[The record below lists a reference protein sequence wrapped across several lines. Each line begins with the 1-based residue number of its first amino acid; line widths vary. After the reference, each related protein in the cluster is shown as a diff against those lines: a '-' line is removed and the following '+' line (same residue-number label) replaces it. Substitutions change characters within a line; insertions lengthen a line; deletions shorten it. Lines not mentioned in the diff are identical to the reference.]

1 MKTLLLK
8 PFERYSEWRL
18 LVVGLLAFA
27 VGTVL
32 SKLFNTH
39 FDGVLDAHFSNT
51 ISWSETIL
59 NNSVNVVSLTLV
71 LFAVGKIINH
81 KTRLVD
87 LFATVLIARIPFYP
101 LVFCN
106 VGNKAFKS
114 GDEIVQATL
123 HQTSVSTSAIVMLVI
138 MVLITLALIVWS
150 VSLLYNGYKTAV
162 NGKGAKA
169 IVLFIVGIVVAEI
182 VSKIVIISLSNTFK
196 L

>member
-1 MKTLLLK
+1 
-8 PFERYSEWRL
+8 
-18 LVVGLLAFA
+18 
-27 VGTVL
+27 
-32 SKLFNTH
+32 
-39 FDGVLDAHFSNT
+39 
-51 ISWSETIL
+51 
-59 NNSVNVVSLTLV
+59 
-71 LFAVGKIINH
+71 
-81 KTRLVD
+81 
-87 LFATVLIARIPFYP
+87 
-101 LVFCN
+101 VFCN